1 MIESL
6 INLFAELHAI
16 VFEGIV
22 LPGLTAAG
30 LLAHMEEAFDF
41 TEWFLI
47 GAIEVALLAAI
58 LLPLER
64 RFPAERRGPGGL
76 GDRVGTDFAYTLL
89 HRLGAFAVFAFV
101 LLEPIALAARD
112 GWRGWGLPAVEI
124 DALLGLTYLPVIAAF
139 VYLVI
144 LDFVDYWIHR
154 FQHGWNWWWSLHAIH
169 HSQRRMTL
177 WTDNRN
183 HLVDDLLRD
192 AILAF
197 VALFIGVMPSQ
208 FLSFVVITR
217 VWQSLQHANIGLAFP
232 GWLARLVVSP
242 GFHRLHHAVGLGH
255 EGPARGV
262 NFAVLFP
269 IWDWLF
275 RTADWSAEGRFSANE
290 RLPETG
296 IRDQAQGVNYGH
308 GFWQQQ
314 WIGLRNLCQS
324 FMRASKSE
332 N

>member
-1 MIESL
+1 MMESL
-6 INLFAELHAI
+6 VDRFAELHAI
-16 VFEGIV
+16 IFERIV
-22 LPGLTAAG
+22 IPGLTTTG
-30 LLAHMEEAFDF
+30 LLAHIEEAFNF

-47 GAIEVALLAAI
+47 GVIEVALLAAI

-64 RFPAERRGPGGL
+64 WFPAERRGPGGP
-76 GDRVGTDFAYTLL
+76 GDRVQIDFAYTLL
-89 HRLGAFAVFAFV
+89 HRLGAFAVFAFA
-101 LLEPIALAARD
+101 LLEPMALAARD

-124 DALLGLTYLPVIAAF
+124 DSLLGLTYLPVVSAV
-139 VYLVI
+139 VYLII

-183 HLVDDLLRD
+183 HLLDDLLRD

-197 VALFIGVMPSQ
+197 VAVFIGVMPSQ

-232 GWLARLVVSP
+232 AWLTRLVVSP

-255 EGPARGV
+255 EGAAKGV

-269 IWDWLF
+269 IWDWIF
-275 RTADWSAEGRFSANE
+275 RTADWSAERRFSAGE
-290 RLPETG
+290 SLPETG
-296 IRDQAQGVNYGH
+296 IRDQANGVHYGH

-314 WIGLRNLCQS
+314 WIGVRNLYRSIIQGPE
-324 FMRASKSE
+324 REK
-332 N
+332 